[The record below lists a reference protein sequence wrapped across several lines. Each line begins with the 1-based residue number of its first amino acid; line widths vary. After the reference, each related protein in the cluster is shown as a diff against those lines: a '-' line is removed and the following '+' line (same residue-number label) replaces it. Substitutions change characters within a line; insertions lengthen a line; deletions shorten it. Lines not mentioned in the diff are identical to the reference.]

1 MQHLDLRHVGRGVSK
16 PLQPHTAAFHPTQA
30 VIAVAVGSYIMGKE
44 SPPQLS
50 QFHAFSDFASFYL
63 LTLAYDIDARC

>member
-30 VIAVAVGSYIMGKE
+30 VIAVAVGSHIMGKKQKSYLYE
-44 SPPQLS
+44 
-50 QFHAFSDFASFYL
+50 DFLGS
-63 LTLAYDIDARC
+63 